1 MWCIM
6 MGKID
11 GRMSPYSERLNM
23 IKNPNKHN
31 KENMT
36 AEDKMQI
43 GDLVWVDFEVNSYKS
58 MAANRPPVSQRQYAL
73 CTIIY
78 IPHNLGEVWRLWGNG
93 QEYLEYYWNM
103 CSTYN
108 NLLMEHPEGLSMLG
122 LPSDYWQPLF
132 QKRAQ
137 ERSEIGGS
145 SSD

>member
-1 MWCIM
+1 
-6 MGKID
+6 
-11 GRMSPYSERLNM
+11 
-23 IKNPNKHN
+23 
-31 KENMT
+31 MT

-78 IPHNLGEVWRLWGNG
+78 IPRNLGEVWRLWGNG

-132 QKRAQ
+132 QKRAK
-137 ERSEIGGS
+137 ERSEIDGS
-145 SSD
+145 SSDES